1 VNDTLKTGAGLVI
14 ITMLVLACYSQTL
27 YHQVVWDALVI
38 FSQPELQSLSWENIQ
53 WMFSNSFL
61 SSWDPLSWVSHA
73 IDFTLYGQN
82 PGGHHATNILLH
94 LGNTFL
100 VFQIVRRFCEISQ
113 SRVNVTL
120 FALTVAALFAL
131 HPLRVESVAWIAARK
146 ELLYTFFYL
155 LSILL
160 YLRYI
165 SGGRLLHLGI
175 VCLSF
180 ACATMAK
187 SMAVTLPAVLL
198 LLDFYPLQRF
208 RLSPQG
214 LKQIPGLII
223 EKIPMFLV
231 CVITIVITL
240 NVREQ
245 AMLTQLSHWQ
255 QFASATHNITG
266 YILEFVLPFNL
277 SPYNP
282 LASAEQILSS
292 VYWGPP
298 LLISLAVTAISFV
311 LAMRGAPIYL
321 VCWLSYVVMIL
332 PASGFIQI
340 GTAAHADRYTYL
352 PMLPINLL
360 AVAGLFWVYGSFP
373 KLRRL
378 VPMLTCVWLLVLTL
392 LCFVQTSHW
401 NNRLTLW
408 ARVLDV
414 YPNTAFAQRNI
425 ALAYFDLGANDEAM
439 KHLGK
444 MVEDDE
450 NGALELERLKA
461 RLEQQG
467 LE

>member
-1 VNDTLKTGAGLVI
+1 
-14 ITMLVLACYSQTL
+14 M
-27 YHQVVWDALVI
+27 
-38 FSQPELQSLSWENIQ
+38 
-53 WMFSNSFL
+53 
-61 SSWDPLSWVSHA
+61 
-73 IDFTLYGQN
+73 
-82 PGGHHATNILLH
+82 LH

-100 VFQIVRRFCEISQ
+100 VFQIVRQFCEICQ
-113 SRVNVTL
+113 SRVNAIL
-120 FALTVAALFAL
+120 FALTVAAVFAL

-155 LSILL
+155 LSVLV

-165 SGGRLLHLGI
+165 RSRQLLHLGLLS
-175 VCLSF
+175 LSF
-180 ACATMAK
+180 ACAVMAK
-187 SMAVTLPAVLL
+187 SMAVTLPAILL

-208 RLSPQG
+208 RLSLQG
-214 LKQIPGLII
+214 FKQIPGLIV
-223 EKIPMFLV
+223 EKIPMFLI

-240 NVREQ
+240 MVREE
-245 AMLTQLSHWQ
+245 AMVPQLSHWQ
-255 QFASATHNITG
+255 QFANATHNITG
-266 YILEFVLPFNL
+266 YILEFGLPFNL

-282 LASAEQILSS
+282 LASTEQVLSF

-311 LAMRGAPIYL
+311 LAIRGAPIYL
-321 VCWLSYVVMIL
+321 VCWFSYVVMVL

-360 AVAGLFWVYGSFP
+360 TVAGLFWIYDGFP
-373 KLRRL
+373 KSRRL
-378 VPMLTCVWLLVLTL
+378 VPILTCAWILVLTL

-408 ARVLDV
+408 SRVLDV

-439 KHLGK
+439 KHLDK

-450 NGALELERLKA
+450 SGAVALEGLKK
-461 RLEQQG
+461 RLEQRG
-467 LE
+467 SN